1 MITATNVLL
10 DSSGFPLGSRFSD
23 LIVKFF
29 VGKQAYEATVL
40 TNQSRTLPNNQFE
53 IAVQVPNT
61 VPLGESRIVLSRKQN
76 EKVSPNPS
84 APLQEVKY
92 DSTPYRI
99 ENDTQYIFAAQWTA
113 DRISLINGAN
123 PAFVVGDT
131 NSSDLSIA
139 SIAVGTDDILDRPRE
154 LTVTS
159 DGSRAYVV
167 MDRSGRVAV
176 VDPMTRQQV
185 DTQPNTA
192 GINPINLPSGSEGRS
207 IVIDPRDQYAY
218 IADGK
223 IGSNSIY
230 VLDINPFS
238 PTYHQITQTI
248 PVGTAPNGL
257 RQIALSSDGKKLF
270 VTAPNG
276 LNSKIY
282 AVNIDPKDRPI
293 SPGANPKKWNQLIGT
308 ITADEGVEGIASTV
322 NPLAMTFT
330 NSGKDSKG
338 FGVLDITNNDP
349 LSFAATTRY
358 ANLGLGSDFDYF
370 DVNEGVAVT
379 VMPDASYAF
388 VVGRNNNTASFG
400 REIPSVDGDP
410 RAGSNIGI
418 IKDPLTNPQ
427 LVGATRPI
435 PGGLTTD
442 LVLSNDSKYL
452 YASYPSITGAG
463 RGVYLF
469 DIEEFIRTLSNPGE
483 FQLDSLNRGS
493 SSPLFNSLT
502 ARPATVTDFAR
513 VPIDDI
519 NPAASLAADYQI
531 LTAVGNRY
539 TYGTPAGSKK
549 APVPVA
555 NARGLAATP
564 LDWLELIDANNDT
577 KDLTPTFEWSFDK
590 LPTDSIQEVNLF
602 VSVFDEGE
610 GLLPWDEVVDL
621 PDPDGNEFLS
631 NQGLSKPQQLDLLTK
646 PWNTS
651 FYRSQENDFNPNRIL
666 TATWQK
672 DSTNVGKWTF
682 DGGKT
687 FTQGTNTSFT
697 LPENL
702 RLTAGQEYNWAVEA
716 WNKEGKRNEEFGN
729 FWTPLPSALNGDNTF
744 SSVTVLTHGFK
755 PPFSPPF
762 FNNPGIPSEFYQLG
776 NSIANAGI
784 DGGGLMMKYDLP
796 TGYWVPVNK
805 YGAVPGDFPS
815 GFNPQNDPQYLTK
828 LESYIAPYLDN
839 NEPLVLLN
847 DWSENNESAVPD
859 SGFTEGAADAF
870 FTSLVQLD
878 GVLKDE
884 TSTAK
889 QGAVFNSPLHFVGFS
904 RGTVVNS
911 EIIQRLGT
919 YFPDAGGKE
928 NSDIRDL
935 QMTTLD
941 PHDFDQPGLNVVTD
955 NFGDFREP
963 KVQVWKH
970 VTFADNYYQTVPNL
984 LSGTVSPA
992 GRNIPNLPPTED
1004 GKTAPGLKFPR
1015 EGWRSEN
1022 PDPNA
1027 PLLGEPDL
1035 SVFLGTNKN
1044 NPDYNDSRAGFTK
1057 ETDPTVGIAGRG
1069 AVHGRVLSW
1078 YGGTSDLFPTNFPFN
1093 EDSDV
1098 NPLFRRRG
1106 DGYREPLFDK
1116 DFSFGGTVLTGPAR
1130 VTPWYTP
1137 EHGFQHGV
1145 DDAPWEGIGTGWFY
1159 SVLGGGKELRPQTD
1173 VERIPV
1179 DFENTYDARMRGD
1192 GAIPTLFNGNFDAL
1206 FNPTGLNRT
1215 IFSDAIPGWSLH
1227 NGETSTS
1234 VSTSNLVDVNQL
1246 SATDAPALHAELDRI
1261 GVDRTQPNYALKLES
1276 GESITHNRFVVPEW
1290 GTLRFNLHVPE
1301 LTTNGKVKV
1310 SIKGN
1315 APNDEYQLLETVD
1328 DGTID
1333 LRAADGR
1340 VNPGSI
1346 PEIAYPVGYAN
1357 TDTYRIG
1364 YGNRGFETFHVDIPE
1379 EFRGEVATL
1388 KFEADNGTVYLD
1400 DVFFK
1405 SISTKLGNPSLARSS
1420 ETTHRENYLIEKPQY
1435 TLSYNDATKGP
1446 NWVSWQLNK
1455 SWLGEPKIPR
1465 PGLGTAPPGYPPA
1478 DFPEGTYPAGK
1489 VDYPWLG
1496 DSDLPSTWVRTE
1508 GPDYRLNERGM
1519 EKGHMTPVADRDF
1532 TTKDIYSTFLT
1543 SNMLPQHN
1551 NNNQGAWQRFEENIR
1566 ASVKNPSVARD
1577 FYIVAGGYGYDPNR
1591 AIGNKV
1597 SVGPDGSTV
1606 LDPNGTFTVNPKGIL
1621 IPDFTWKIVV
1631 PLVAGQSIDDI
1642 TANTEV
1648 VAIMVPNRASLVTP
1662 RDFPLPGET
1671 NRQITSWSEWRD
1683 WRVSIDYLEG
1693 LTGYNFLSNLPE
1705 TIQEKIEERD
1715 NGLLPS

>member
-1 MITATNVLL
+1 M
-10 DSSGFPLGSRFSD
+10 
-23 LIVKFF
+23 
-29 VGKQAYEATVL
+29 
-40 TNQSRTLPNNQFE
+40 
-53 IAVQVPNT
+53 
-61 VPLGESRIVLSRKQN
+61 PLGESRIVISRKQN

-84 APLQEVKY
+84 EPAKEVKY

-131 NSSDLSIA
+131 NSSKLLID
-139 SIAVGTDDILDRPRE
+139 SIAVGTDDRLDRPRE

-176 VDPMTRQQV
+176 VDPMTRQQI

-192 GINPINLPSGSEGRS
+192 GINSINLPSGSEPRS
-207 IVIDPRDQYAY
+207 IVIDPRDRYAY

-230 VLDINPFS
+230 ILDINPFS

-276 LNSKIY
+276 ANSKIY
-282 AVNIDPKDRPI
+282 AVNIDPKDRP
-293 SPGANPKKWNQLIGT
+293 SDPSQNPKKWNQLIGT
-308 ITADEGVEGIASTV
+308 IAADEGVEGIASTV
-322 NPLAMTFT
+322 DPLKMTFT
-330 NSGKDSKG
+330 NSSKDSNG

-349 LSFAATTRY
+349 VSFAATTRY
-358 ANLGLGSDFDYF
+358 ANLGLGSANDYF

-379 VMPDASYAF
+379 VLPDASYAF
-388 VVGRNNNTASFG
+388 VVGRNNNTALFG
-400 REIPSVDGDP
+400 QELPSVDGDP

-427 LVGATRPI
+427 LVAGTRPI
-435 PGGLTTD
+435 PDGFATD
-442 LVLSNDSKYL
+442 LALSSDSKYL
-452 YASYPSITGAG
+452 YASYPNLSGAGGKVYVFDVAEFVNTLTDPSQFQVDNKG
-463 RGVYLF
+463 RGVGL
-469 DIEEFIRTLSNPGE
+469 
-483 FQLDSLNRGS
+483 
-493 SSPLFNSLT
+493 PLFNSAT
-502 ARPATVTDFAR
+502 ARNATVADFSTI
-513 VPIDDI
+513 PIDNI
-519 NPAASLAADYQI
+519 NPAVSIAADFQI
-531 LTAVGNRY
+531 LTDANNQY
-539 TYGTPAGSKK
+539 TYGVPPGSKR
-549 APVPVA
+549 APVSVTNP
-555 NARGLAATP
+555 RGLAATP
-564 LDWLELIDANNDT
+564 LDWLDLVDANNDT
-577 KDLTPTFEWSFDK
+577 KDLTPTFEWNFDV
-590 LPTDSIQEVNLF
+590 LPAENIEEVNLF
-602 VSVFDEGE
+602 LSVFDEGE

-651 FYRSQENDFNPNRIL
+651 SYRSQENDFNPNRIL
-666 TATWQK
+666 TATWQR
-672 DSTNVGKWTF
+672 DSTNIGKWTI
-682 DGGKT
+682 DGGQT

-729 FWTPLPSALNGDNTF
+729 FWTPLPPALNGDNTF

-805 YGAVPGDFPS
+805 YGAVAPDFPS
-815 GFNPQNDPQYLTK
+815 GLNPQNEPEYLDN
-828 LESYIAPYLDN
+828 LQSYIAPYLDN

-859 SGFTEGAADAF
+859 SGFTEAAADAF

-941 PHDFDQPGLNVVTD
+941 PHDFDQPSLNVVTD

-963 KVQVWKH
+963 KVQVWKN

-992 GRNIPNLPPTED
+992 GRNIPNLPSTED

-1022 PDPNA
+1022 PDSNA

-1035 SVFLGTNKN
+1035 SVFLGTNSN

-1078 YGGTSDLFPTNFPFN
+1078 YGGTSDLFPTNFPFD
-1093 EDSDV
+1093 EDLDV
-1098 NPLFRRRG
+1098 NPIFRRRG
-1106 DGYREPLFDK
+1106 DGYREPLFDQ
-1116 DFSFGGTVLTGPAR
+1116 DFSFGGTVVTGPAR
-1130 VTPWYTP
+1130 VSPWYTP
-1137 EHGFQHGV
+1137 EERFEHGV
-1145 DDAPWEGIGTGWFY
+1145 DAAPWEGIGTGWFY
-1159 SVLGGGKELRPQTD
+1159 SVLGGGSELRPQTN

-1192 GAIPTLFNGNFDAL
+1192 FAVPTLFNGNFDAV

-1215 IFSDAIPGWSLH
+1215 LFSDAIPGWSLH
-1227 NGETSTS
+1227 NGETSAS
-1234 VSTSNLVDVNQL
+1234 VSTNNLVDVNQL
-1246 SATDAPALHAELDRI
+1246 SASDAPALHAELDRI

-1276 GESITHNRFVVPEW
+1276 GKSITHNRFVVPEW

-1315 APNDEYQLLETVD
+1315 APSDEYQLLETVD

-1340 VNPGSI
+1340 VNPGSS
-1346 PEIAYPVGYAN
+1346 EIAYPLGYAD

-1379 EFRGEVATL
+1379 ELRGEVATL
-1388 KFEADNGTVYLD
+1388 KFEVTDGTVYLD
-1400 DVFFK
+1400 DVFFQ
-1405 SISTKLGNPSLARSS
+1405 SISTKLGNPTFARSS
-1420 ETTHRENYLIEKPQY
+1420 ENTHRENYLIEKPQY

-1455 SWLGEPKIPR
+1455 SWLGDTKR
-1465 PGLGTAPPGYPPA
+1465 PGRDEAIAVGYPPTDYPPNSAYSA
-1478 DFPEGTYPAGK
+1478 DVF
-1489 VDYPWLG
+1489 DYPWL
-1496 DSDLPSTWVRTE
+1496 SDNTLPPDWVRTAS
-1508 GPDYRLNERGM
+1508 PDYRASFGLD
-1519 EKGHMTPVADRDF
+1519 KGHMIPVNDRNR
-1532 TTKDIYSTFLT
+1532 TQKDIYSTFLT
-1543 SNMLPQHN
+1543 TNALPQHEDA
-1551 NNNQGAWQRFEENIR
+1551 NQFGAWRQFEQYSNETL
-1566 ASVKNPSVARD
+1566 VKQD
-1577 FYIVAGGYGYDPNR
+1577 GMELYIIAGGVGYDSQR
-1591 AIGNKV
+1591 QIGFPSTTVTNNILLRDGIPV
-1597 SVGPDGSTV
+1597 TDSNGRPRLANSVPKGPDGNPDPRYSLQTV
-1606 LDPNGTFTVNPKGIL
+1606 ENPKL
-1621 IPDFTWKIVV
+1621 IRVPEYIWKIAVV
-1631 PLVAGQSIDDI
+1631 MEPGQEIADI
-1642 TANTEV
+1642 TDQTQV
-1648 VAIMVPNRASLVTP
+1648 IVFITPNRSQLVTP
-1662 RDFPLPGET
+1662 GPFPLPNGVTRNIT
-1671 NRQITSWSEWRD
+1671 NWND
-1683 WRVSIDYLEG
+1683 WRQWQVSVDYLEEI
-1693 LTGYNFLSNLPE
+1693 TGFDFLSNVPE
-1705 TIQEKIEERD
+1705 EIQSIIESRSAI
-1715 NGLLPS
+1715 PMTAP